1 MAKKEVKN
9 NKDKTS
15 FTKSFKAELKKV
27 IWPTPKQLFNN
38 TVAVLAIVL
47 ITAIIVFVLDITF
60 ESMNKYGIN
69 KVKEMV
75 SNSATANETSNE
87 TTEENNVEQT
97 ENSEA
102 NVEENSTDTNN
113 KIEDIPIKASEYT
126 VKTASSE
133 AFCEGLY
140 RGACCRNSDLH
151 DRDESDSTAD
161 GEKIRGEQE
170 HCA

>member
-1 MAKKEVKN
+1 MAKKEVKSTKKEN
-9 NKDKTS
+9 SKNKKS
-15 FTKSFKAELKKV
+15 FFKDFKAELKKV
-27 IWPTPKQLFNN
+27 IWPTPKQLFNS
-38 TVAVLAIVL
+38 TVAVITIVL
-47 ITAIIVFVLDITF
+47 VTAAIVFVLDIAF

-113 KIEDIPIKASEYT
+113 KIEE
-126 VKTASSE
+126 
-133 AFCEGLY
+133 
-140 RGACCRNSDLH
+140 
-151 DRDESDSTAD
+151 
-161 GEKIRGEQE
+161 
-170 HCA
+170 